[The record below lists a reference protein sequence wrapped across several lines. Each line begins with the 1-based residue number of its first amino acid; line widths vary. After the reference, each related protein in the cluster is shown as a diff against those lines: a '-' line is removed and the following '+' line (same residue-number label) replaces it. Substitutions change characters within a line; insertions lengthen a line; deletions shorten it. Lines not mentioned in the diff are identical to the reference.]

1 MSEILTGG
9 DSSTL
14 PYKPVLKE
22 ENQTTN
28 SAIRKVV
35 STSKP
40 EQTPFLP
47 SAGDDAT
54 KLKQFKAGTAERR
67 LHGRSTA
74 STNSASKLSC
84 ISTDDGVSLEASATD
99 STESKHRVSFRGHGS
114 GYGYG
119 SQPVNWQ
126 LQYEKLQ
133 SQVSEW
139 LRAEKSVRAE
149 RDKKVETDLHHE
161 NRDDENI
168 RVKLGPHN
176 AKDTY
181 VSSAVSLEHLQ
192 KILEENSRISR
203 SGQSIVS
210 EFSSITRQPST
221 LSIKRRGS
229 SKNPTSVSSDTEHQ
243 DGDVVVS
250 SCNIFLEKPKTTSN
264 SKENI
269 VNSSTNASLS
279 MSLRLDRERKSWI
292 EFKKNILKMAHTLRL
307 KGWKSVSLESASDI
321 KVERL
326 SGALTNSVYVVSI
339 PFNLPSTSTNPS
351 SHLPEV
357 YSRKVL
363 LRIYGPRVDQLID
376 RENELGILQRLARKN
391 IGPKLLGTFKNG
403 RFEEFL
409 NANTLTSEDIR
420 SKDTSLQIAK
430 RMRELHDGI
439 KLFNREREDGPF
451 IWRNWDKWVD
461 RCEKIISLLDQGF
474 KDGKASA
481 ESYHK
486 NSRGFIC
493 GTEWNQFRNAVDK
506 YRKWLNERFGM
517 DKIKQSLVFAHND
530 TQYGNILRL
539 IPGNSVEFSPSHKQ
553 LVVIDFEYA
562 SANTPGLEFANHF
575 TEWCYNY
582 HSPTQS
588 WLCDTSR
595 YPTIDEQTRFIR
607 CYVNHRAQTHSGG
620 SAISESNTIERRKGN
635 ELTID
640 SNKVDSH
647 NRNSSM
653 IPTGYH
659 QEEESQEPEAESQVQ
674 ELLEN
679 VRIWRVAASAQWIAW
694 GIVQA
699 QVPGLNDS
707 PIEENTKTDAA
718 IQTETDE
725 TSRTMFNKAG
735 IKIEPLDKDDDDNN
749 DIEAYEDGFDYLS
762 YASDR
767 ALFFWGD
774 MLMLGIITKQEL
786 PIELVE
792 RIKIID
798 R

>member
-9 DSSTL
+9 DSSAL
-14 PYKPVLKE
+14 LYKPVLKE

-28 SAIRKVV
+28 NAIRKEA
-35 STSKP
+35 SILKP

-47 SAGDDAT
+47 PAGDDAT
-54 KLKQFKAGTAERR
+54 RLKQFKAGTAERR
-67 LHGRSTA
+67 LLGRSTA
-74 STNSASKLSC
+74 TTNSTPKLSC
-84 ISTDDGVSLEASATD
+84 ISTDDGVSFEALATD
-99 STESKHRVSFRGHGS
+99 SIEGKQRVSFRGHGS

-119 SQPVNWQ
+119 TQLVNWQ
-126 LQYEKLQ
+126 LHYEKLL

-139 LRAEKSVRAE
+139 LRAEKLIRAE
-149 RDKKVETDLHHE
+149 RDKRLDTDPQHE

-168 RVKLGPHN
+168 RVRSKPHHS
-176 AKDTY
+176 KDTY

-192 KILEENSRISR
+192 KILEDNSRISR
-203 SGQSIVS
+203 SAQSIVS
-210 EFSSITRQPST
+210 ESNSITRQPST

-229 SKNPTSVSSDTEHQ
+229 SKKPTSASSDTEHQ
-243 DGDVVVS
+243 DSDVIVS
-250 SCNIFLEKPKTTSN
+250 SCNIFLENPKTTSN
-264 SKENI
+264 PKENV
-269 VNSSTNASLS
+269 VNFSPSDSLS
-279 MSLRLDRERKSWI
+279 MSLRADRERKSWI
-292 EFKKNILKMAHTLRL
+292 EFKKNILKTAYTLRL
-307 KGWKSVSLESASDI
+307 KGWKSFSFECASDI

-326 SGALTNSVYVVSI
+326 SGALTNSVYVVSL
-339 PFNLPSTSTNPS
+339 PLNLPSIATNSS
-351 SHLPEV
+351 SHPPEV
-357 YSRKVL
+357 YTRKVL
-363 LRIYGPRVDQLID
+363 LRIYGPRVEQLID
-376 RENELGILQRLARKN
+376 RENELSILQRLARKN

-409 NANTLTSEDIR
+409 NAKTLTSEDIR
-420 SKDTSLQIAK
+420 TKDTSIQIAK

-451 IWRNWDKWVD
+451 IWRNWDKWVG
-461 RCEKIISLLDQGF
+461 RCEKIISFLDQGV
-474 KDGKASA
+474 KSGKASA
-481 ESYHK
+481 EPYYK
-486 NSRGFIC
+486 NSKGFIC
-493 GTEWNQFRNAVDK
+493 GTEWIQFRHAVEK
-506 YRKWLNERFGM
+506 YRKWLNERYGV
-517 DKIKQSLVFAHND
+517 DRIKQSLVFAHND

-539 IPGNSVEFSPSHKQ
+539 IPGNSAEFSPSHKQ

-595 YPTIDEQTRFIR
+595 YPTIEEQTRFIR
-607 CYVNHRAQTHSGG
+607 SYVNHRPQTNSDG
-620 SAISESNTIERRKGN
+620 SAHSESNNTERCEGD
-635 ELTID
+635 ELAIGSKKPDTHNTN
-640 SNKVDSH
+640 SNI
-647 NRNSSM
+647 

-659 QEEESQEPEAESQVQ
+659 QEEDSQQSEAERQVL

-679 VRIWRVAASAQWIAW
+679 VRIWRVAASVQWVAW

-699 QVPGLNDS
+699 HVPELNDS
-707 PIEENTKTDAA
+707 PTEEYTKTDATL
-718 IQTETDE
+718 QTETDE
-725 TSRTMFNKAG
+725 KSRTVVNKAE
-735 IKIEPLDKDDDDNN
+735 KRIESLDNDDYDEN
-749 DIEAYEDGFDYLS
+749 ETYEEGYDYLS

-774 MLMLGIITKQEL
+774 MLTLGIVSKQEL
-786 PIELVE
+786 PTELVD